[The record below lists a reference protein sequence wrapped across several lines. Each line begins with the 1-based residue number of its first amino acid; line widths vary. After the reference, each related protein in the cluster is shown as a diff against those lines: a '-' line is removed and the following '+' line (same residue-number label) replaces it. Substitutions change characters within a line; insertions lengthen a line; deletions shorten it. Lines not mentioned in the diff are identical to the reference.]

1 MKNKL
6 YIFLSILIIGVGLFL
21 RLYKME
27 NRAPFDWDQNR
38 DYQVISAVASGKYT
52 LIGPVAK
59 GEGGFFLGPLYYYL
73 VMPTYLLM
81 DGSPLALPITSIVLD
96 VLAITA
102 ILLLLRSTLGGKS
115 ALVVGAIWSFSWFT
129 IEISRISWNVAL
141 VPLWSVL
148 VLWLL
153 THKQALSIWKVGLLG
168 IIFGFSWHVHAA
180 LIPITLAVILFSWKI
195 WAIDLK
201 RIFLLILGY
210 GIPLIPL
217 ILFDLR
223 HSGLNWHLLTQ
234 MFVAGSH
241 ATIIYSELLSS
252 VMMRLGKN
260 TQALLL
266 GISDYNLLLGYFVAV
281 LASYFAIFS
290 KGISR
295 LSGVL
300 ILLNIFAVIALK
312 EIRFP
317 EYYFAL
323 CYLPTLIL
331 LATAVSTITRSSA
344 PIIIILMALLI
355 FQNTQKYS
363 YQETSFALSQKVKVA
378 QLMASLNSPV
388 DLRVVM
394 DPGREGGIKAFFKL
408 FGGQLDTN
416 SHLKVVVTDQS
427 DGPIIEGGELTTVIG
442 NFGGIRV
449 AKIVVQ

>member
-6 YIFLSILIIGVGLFL
+6 YIFLSILIIGAGLFL

-27 NRAPFDWDQNR
+27 NRASFDWDQNR
-38 DYQVISAVASGKYT
+38 DYQVISQVASGKYT

-73 VMPTYLLM
+73 VTPTYLLM
-81 DGSPLALPITSIVLD
+81 NSSPSALPITSIIID
-96 VLAITA
+96 VLAVAA
-102 ILLLLRSTLGGKS
+102 ILFLLRESLGDKS
-115 ALVVGAIWSFSWFT
+115 ALVIGALWSFSWFA
-129 IEISRISWNVAL
+129 IEISRISWNVSL
-141 VPLWSVL
+141 VPLWSIL

-153 THKQALSIWKVGLLG
+153 TQKQSLSLWKVGFLG

-180 LIPITLAVILFSWKI
+180 LIPITLAVIIFTWKI

-201 RIFLLILGY
+201 RVGLFIIGYIL
-210 GIPLIPL
+210 PLTPL

-223 HSGLNWHLLTQ
+223 HSGLNIHLMTQ

-241 ATIIYSELLSS
+241 ATTLYSELLSS

-260 TQALLL
+260 TQSLLF
-266 GISDYNLLLGYFVAV
+266 GISYYSLVLGYFVALV
-281 LASYFAIFS
+281 AIIYS
-290 KGISR
+290 VIGKGIYR
-295 LSGVL
+295 LSGILITLNVL
-300 ILLNIFAVIALK
+300 AVMALK
-312 EIRFP
+312 EPGFP

-323 CYLPTLIL
+323 SYIPTLIL
-331 LATAVSTITRSSA
+331 FVKTVSQVVRGNNFVL
-344 PIIIILMALLI
+344 IIITIILVM
-355 FQNTQKYS
+355 QNFERYS
-363 YQETSFALSQKVKVA
+363 YDEISFGLSRKMSVA
-378 QLMASLNSPV
+378 RTMRELNSPL
-388 DLRVVM
+388 DLRIVM
-394 DPGREGGIKAFFKL
+394 APGREGGIKAFYKL
-408 FGGQLDTN
+408 FGGTLDTN